1 MTMDNNLGGTGLDRF
16 GLFTR
21 MATFVALAG
30 VVAAFVVLPVVGG
43 IGLATRNS
51 AQAFTSLPSD
61 LTQVPLPQRN
71 TMLDADGNI
80 LAVLYAQNRIEVPLE
95 EISPIMQQAVI
106 AIEDQRFLD
115 HAGIDFRGTLRAS
128 ISTGAGGQVQGG
140 SSITQQYVKQILLT
154 AATTKEEQEAAV
166 AVSINRKLREAR
178 YAIGLENKLSKKE
191 ILEGYLN
198 IAYFGAGSYGVEIA
212 SQRYFSKSA
221 DELTLSEA
229 ATLAGLVQNPS
240 RFDPTRFPDR
250 AQNRRDDVLN
260 AMVSAGYITK
270 EQSDKAKSVSVGS
283 DLKPAELSNGCVN
296 SYAPYFCDYVLTVL
310 KNDPV
315 FGETPEERE
324 RLLAIG
330 GLTIQTTLSLDA
342 QTSSQKAVDEK
353 IPFDDESGKAA
364 AITMIRPGTGEITAM
379 AQNRKWGR
387 SGAGYTTVNYNVP
400 VSANGTVGFQAG
412 STFKAFTVAAAFKL
426 GWDPFKVV
434 NAPQKKEF
442 ENFKECGTGAKFAPY
457 QVKNSTGSGAFDIF
471 SGTAFSVNTYFVGLE
486 EKIGLCEPLAI
497 AKASGVQQ
505 GNGEDFAG
513 YPCFTLGCFDVTTLD
528 MTEGMATFA
537 AHGLHCDSIAI
548 KSVTDRYE
556 NELEVPSADC
566 TQRIDREVADSTT
579 AVLAGVVD
587 GPLGGRTGRAMYFDR
602 PAAGKTGTTDNS
614 AAVWFVGYT
623 PDMAASVWVGDPRG
637 GQKHPMKN
645 VRINGQ
651 YYGQVFGSTMPGPIW
666 RDALRGALENVPATR
681 WSLNTLNGINA
692 GGYGNKITAS
702 KEVCAGLEDE
712 ELIECET
719 EQAQEK
725 YAAELASG
733 VLIIDPLTGKAIP
746 NPAIVVPEPSESGTP
761 ETTPSPSATALP

>member
-1 MTMDNNLGGTGLDRF
+1 MENNLGGTRLDRF
-16 GLFTR
+16 ALLTR

-30 VVAAFVVLPVVGG
+30 VVAALIVLPVVGG
-43 IGLATRNS
+43 VGLATRNS
-51 AQAFTSLPSD
+51 AQAFSSLPSD

-71 TMLDADGNI
+71 TMLDADGNV
-80 LAVLYAQNRIEVPLE
+80 LAVLYAQNRIEVPLD
-95 EISPIMQQAVI
+95 EISPIMQQAII
-106 AIEDQRFLD
+106 AIEDQRFFN

-140 SSITQQYVKQILLT
+140 STITQQYVKQILLT

-178 YAIGLENKLSKKE
+178 YAIGLENKLSKRE

-221 DELTLSEA
+221 NELTLSEA

-270 EQSDKAKSVSVGS
+270 EQSDKAKSVSVKN

-412 STFKAFTVAAAFKL
+412 STFKAFTIAAAFKL
-426 GWDPFKVV
+426 GWDPFKVI

-442 ENFKECGTGAKFAPY
+442 KNFTECGTGAKFAPY
-457 QVKNSTGSGAFDIF
+457 PVRNSTGSGAFDIF
-471 SGTAFSVNTYFVGLE
+471 SGAAFSVNTYFVGLE
-486 EKIGLCEPLAI
+486 EKIGLCEPLAV
-497 AKASGVQQ
+497 AKATGVKQ

-537 AHGLHCDSIAI
+537 AHGMHCDSIAI
-548 KSVTDRYE
+548 SAVTDRYK
-556 NELEVPSADC
+556 NELEVPSANC
-566 TQRIDREVADSTT
+566 TQKIDREVADSTT

-637 GQKHPMKN
+637 GQTHPMKN

-666 RDALRGALENVPATR
+666 RDALRGALEKVRATP
-681 WSLNTLNGINA
+681 WSLTTLNGINA

-702 KEVCAGLEDE
+702 KEVCAGLEDK

-719 EQAQEK
+719 EQAEEK
-725 YAAELASG
+725 FADELASG
-733 VLIIDPLTGKAIP
+733 EMIIDPLTGKAIP
-746 NPAIVVPEPSESGTP
+746 NPALVTP
-761 ETTPSPSATALP
+761 NPTGAPVDPSPTATPVP

>member
-1 MTMDNNLGGTGLDRF
+1 
-16 GLFTR
+16 

-30 VVAAFVVLPVVGG
+30 VVSALVVLPVVGG

-51 AQAFTSLPSD
+51 AQAFSSLPSD
-61 LTQVPLPQRN
+61 LTQVPLPQQN
-71 TMLDADGNI
+71 TLLDADGNV
-80 LAVLYAQNRIEVPLE
+80 LAVLFAQNRIEVPLE
-95 EISPIMQQAVI
+95 EIAPIMQQAII

-115 HAGIDFRGTLRAS
+115 HAGIDFKGTLRAS

-154 AATTKEEQEAAV
+154 AATTKEEQAAAV
-166 AVSINRKLREAR
+166 EVSINRKLREAR

-221 DELTLSEA
+221 SELNLSEA

-240 RFDPTRFPDR
+240 RFDPTRFPER

-260 AMVSAGYITK
+260 AMVSAGYITE
-270 EQSDKAKSVSVGS
+270 EQSEQAKSVSVEN
-283 DLKPAELSNGCVN
+283 DLDSAELSNGCVN
-296 SYAPYFCDYVLTVL
+296 SYAPFFCDYVLTIL

-315 FGETPEERE
+315 FGETAEERE

-353 IPFDDESGKAA
+353 IPFDDPSGKAA

-426 GWDPFKVV
+426 GWDPFKVISS
-434 NAPQKKEF
+434 PQKKEF
-442 ENFKECGTGAKFAPY
+442 EDFVECGTGAKFAPY
-457 QVKNSTGSGAFDIF
+457 PVRNSTGSGSFDIF

-505 GNGEDFAG
+505 GNGDDFAG

-537 AHGLHCDSIAI
+537 AHGMHCDSIAI
-548 KSVTDRYE
+548 TAITDRYE
-556 NELEVPSADC
+556 NELEVPSANC
-566 TQRIDREVADSTT
+566 IQKIDRQVADSTT

-587 GPLGGRTGRAMYFDR
+587 GPLGGRTGRSMYFDR

-637 GQKHPMKN
+637 GQKYPMKN

-651 YYGQVFGSTMPGPIW
+651 YFGQVFGSTMPGPIW
-666 RDALRGALENVPATR
+666 RDALRGALETVPATP
-681 WSLNTLNGINA
+681 WNLTTLNGVKT
-692 GGYGNKITAS
+692 GGFGNKITAS
-702 KEVCAGLEDE
+702 KDVCAAFEDE

-719 EQAQEK
+719 EQAEEK
-725 YAAELASG
+725 FADELESG
-733 VLIIDPLTGKAIP
+733 EMIIDPLTGKAIP
-746 NPAIVVPEPSESGTP
+746 NPALVTPNPDGDIIEGPS
-761 ETTPSPSATALP
+761 PSPSATPVP

>member
-1 MTMDNNLGGTGLDRF
+1 MENNPVETGLDRI
-16 GLFTR
+16 GLLTK

-30 VVAAFVVLPVVGG
+30 VVAALVVLPVVGG

-51 AQAFTSLPSD
+51 AQAFSGLPSD
-61 LTQVPLPQRN
+61 LTQVPLPQQN
-71 TMLDADGNI
+71 TLLDADGNT
-80 LAVLYAQNRIEVPLE
+80 LAVLYAQNRIEIPIE

-106 AIEDQRFLD
+106 AIEDQRFFN

-140 SSITQQYVKQILLT
+140 STITQQYVKQILLT

-166 AVSINRKLREAR
+166 AVSINRKIREAR

-221 DELTLSEA
+221 SDLTLSEA

-250 AQNRRDDVLN
+250 AQNRRDEVLN
-260 AMVSAGYITK
+260 AMVSAGFITQ
-270 EQSDKAKSVSVGS
+270 EQSDEAKSISVSA

-296 SYAPYFCDYVLTVL
+296 SYAPFFCDYVLTVL
-310 KNDPV
+310 MNDPT
-315 FGETPEERE
+315 FGETPEARA
-324 RLLAIG
+324 RLLAVG
-330 GLTIQTTLSLDA
+330 GLTIKTTLSLDA

-400 VSANGTVGFQAG
+400 VAANGTVGFQAG
-412 STFKAFTVAAAFKL
+412 STFKAFTIGAAFKL
-426 GWDPFKVV
+426 GWDPFKVI
-434 NAPQKKEF
+434 NAPGKKIF
-442 ENFKECGTGAKFAPY
+442 KDFKECGTGAKFAPY
-457 QVKNSTGSGAFDIF
+457 PVQNSTGSGAFDIF

-486 EKIGLCEPLAI
+486 EKIGLCEPQAI

-528 MTEGMATFA
+528 LTEGMATFA
-537 AHGLHCDSIAI
+537 AHGVHCDSIAI
-548 KSVTDRYE
+548 SSVTDRY
-556 NELEVPSADC
+556 NSELDVPDANC
-566 TQRIDREVADSTT
+566 IQKIDTEVADSTT
-579 AVLAGVVD
+579 AVLAGVID

-637 GQKHPMKN
+637 GQTHPMKN

-666 RDALRGALENVPATR
+666 RDALRGALEKVPATP
-681 WSLNTLNGINA
+681 WNLKTLNGINP
-692 GGYGNKITAS
+692 GGVGNKITAS
-702 KEVCAGLEDE
+702 KDACVGLENI
-712 ELIECET
+712 ELITCET
-719 EQAQEK
+719 EQSEAK
-725 YAAELASG
+725 FAAELEDG
-733 VLIIDPLTGKAIP
+733 TLIIDPLTGKAIP
-746 NPAIVVPEPSESGTP
+746 NPALVVPVPG
-761 ETTPSPSATALP
+761 ETTIPEPVPSATESVTP